1 MCGLQFAEYCIHYVK
16 THKQTDG
23 HTHVHICTFITNK
36 TRSAHY
42 LYKYKICGT
51 THYTNS
57 LSLSLSPPVPLSLP
71 PPPSLSLSPPPPLS
85 LPVSLSQGDILL
97 VANEFTDG
105 WMRGLR
111 LSDLEVTIDLQLN
124 NITMIEKHHLTLYF
138 LFTQVGFFPAG
149 FVVEDTSPI
158 YKLK

>member
-1 MCGLQFAEYCIHYVK
+1 MCTYV
-16 THKQTDG
+16 HSSQTK
-23 HTHVHICTFITNK
+23 HVVLTTCTNTKYVELHIIQT
-36 TRSAHY
+36 
-42 LYKYKICGT
+42 
-51 THYTNS
+51 

-71 PPPSLSLSPPPPLS
+71 PPPPPSLSLSPPPLS